1 MSRPALLYAART
13 GITVVAWLVVMVFW
27 LRAVA
32 LMIDAH
38 KDLQFWL
45 AIGLAAL
52 ALVVTL
58 GVGLWLIADNR
69 RFRAASKGIIRR

>member
-1 MSRPALLYAART
+1 MSRLVILYAART
-13 GITVVAWLVVMVFW
+13 GITVLVWAVVMVFW

-38 KDLQFWL
+38 EDLQFWL

-52 ALVVTL
+52 ALVVT
-58 GVGLWLIADNR
+58 VGLAVWLVADNR
-69 RFRAASKGIIRR
+69 RFRAVLKGSRR

>member
-1 MSRPALLYAART
+1 MSRLVILYAVRT
-13 GITVVAWLVVMVFW
+13 GITVLVWAVVMVFW

-52 ALVVTL
+52 ALVVTG
-58 GVGLWLIADNR
+58 GVAVWLVADNR
-69 RFRAASKGIIRR
+69 RFRAAQKGIRR